1 MVVVSDTSP
10 ITNLLKIGKIDLL
23 QQIFGEVIIPVGVY
37 EELTRIPAQKKKIE
51 NINWIKKHNARDEIL
66 ISNLLKLL
74 DKGESESIALAIALD
89 ADYLLID
96 ERKGRKVANEYGL
109 TITGILGVLRKAKFK
124 GQIEKVKPLL
134 DQLRKDAGFRIHQK
148 LYEEILKDVG
158 EGV

>member
-74 DKGESESIALAIALD
+74 DKGESESIALD

>member
-1 MVVVSDTSP
+1 MMIVVSDTSP

-37 EELTRIPAQKKKIE
+37 EELTRIPAQKEKIE
-51 NINWIKKHNARDEIL
+51 NINWIKKHNARDETL

-74 DKGESESIALAIALD
+74 DKGESESIALAIELD

-109 TITGILGVLRKAKFK
+109 TITGILVVCQG
-124 GQIEKVKPLL
+124 
-134 DQLRKDAGFRIHQK
+134 
-148 LYEEILKDVG
+148 
-158 EGV
+158 